1 MTTLAVE
8 AGVDRYLRHLAI
20 ERGLADN
27 SLAAYRRDLAAYAEW
42 LHGRDI
48 SDLGHVSPET
58 LSAFVADLASTGGE
72 RQPLAAASITRRAS
86 TVRGLH
92 RYLFEEELLEG
103 FAGRG
108 LRTPKKAQRLPKA
121 LPFEEVEA
129 LLAHA
134 GGDDPVGLRD
144 RALLELLYGSG
155 ARVSEVCNL
164 DLDDLLLDGGRSD
177 VASGTVSSASGDAAG
192 VSTADTADTAD
203 LSGATSA
210 TDPTSAT
217 SATDSTG
224 STAAGAP
231 DASGGISSH
240 TQQALAE
247 GGFLRVLGKGAKTRV
262 VPYGSY
268 AGKAMAAYLVRAR
281 PAMVARGRGTPALF
295 VGPRGARLSRQSA
308 WLVIRAAAERAGIT
322 REVSPHTLRH
332 SFATHLL
339 AGGADVRTVQELL
352 GHSSVTTT
360 QIYTQVTA
368 DTLREH
374 YLTSHPRAT

>member
-1 MTTLAVE
+1 MSMLAVD
-8 AGVDRYLRHLAI
+8 AGIDRFLRHVAI
-20 ERGLADN
+20 ERGLAEN

-42 LHGRDI
+42 LTEQGI
-48 SDLGHVSPET
+48 EDLAQVGPDT
-58 LSAFVADLASTGGE
+58 LSSFVADLSGLDGE
-72 RQPLAAASITRRAS
+72 RAPLAAASITRRAS
-86 TVRGLH
+86 TVRGMH
-92 RYLFEEELLEG
+92 RYLFEEDLLEG

-129 LLAHA
+129 LLEHA

-177 VASGTVSSASGDAAG
+177 ATGSASGAVGDG
-192 VSTADTADTAD
+192 GPVVSE
-203 LSGATSA
+203 
-210 TDPTSAT
+210 
-217 SATDSTG
+217 
-224 STAAGAP
+224 
-231 DASGGISSH
+231 H
-240 TQQALAE
+240 TQQALVN
-247 GGFLRVLGKGAKTRV
+247 GGFLRVLGKGSKQRV

-268 AGKAMAAYLVRAR
+268 AGEAIAAYLVRAR
-281 PAMVARGRGTPALF
+281 PEMVARGTGTPALF
-295 VGPRGARLSRQSA
+295 VGPRGARISRQSA
-308 WLVIRAAAERAGIT
+308 WLVIKAAAERAGIT